1 MTINK
6 FNDGSRFIT
15 GNRCERGAGKDRQGG
30 DTGKD
35 DDGTAVH
42 DAAFD
47 LEPMSATAIVMKAAR
62 DR

>member
-1 MTINK
+1 ME
-6 FNDGSRFIT
+6 DGR
-15 GNRCERGAGKDRQGG
+15 AGKDRQGG

-47 LEPMSATAIVMKAAR
+47 LEPISATAIVMKAAR